1 MRGLGYNQP
10 MIQQIISPAELD
22 QFCRRWSISQLALFG
37 SILREDFG
45 PDSDIDILVTF
56 APEAEWGLLDH
67 VQMELELADLL
78 GRPVDLLSRRAVE
91 RSQNPLRRREI
102 LESAQVVFDA

>member
-1 MRGLGYNQP
+1 
-10 MIQQIISPAELD
+10 MIQQLTSQAELK
-22 QFCRRWSISQLALFG
+22 QFCRRWAISELALFG

-67 VQMELELADLL
+67 IQMETELAELL
-78 GRPVDLLSRRAVE
+78 GRQVDLLSRRAVE
-91 RSQNPLRRREI
+91 RSHNPFRRREI
-102 LESAQVVFDA
+102 LESAQVVFGV

>member
-1 MRGLGYNQP
+1 MRSLGYNHY
-10 MIQQIISPAELD
+10 MIQQIISQAELD
-22 QFCRRWSISQLALFG
+22 QFCRRWAISQLALFG

-45 PDSDIDILVTF
+45 PDSDIDVLVTF

-67 VQMELELADLL
+67 IQMEMELADLL

-91 RSQNPLRRREI
+91 RSHNPLRRREI

>member
-1 MRGLGYNQP
+1 